1 MQISDTDAANKVGQT
16 RGSVTAMYLSEMLR
30 WKREITKC
38 YIATDMETAGA
49 SSKALQLS
57 MDLAML
63 KGITE
68 NTTQISEQDRK
79 TQCIPVD

>member
-1 MQISDTDAANKVGQT
+1 
-16 RGSVTAMYLSEMLR
+16 MYLSEMLR

-49 SSKALQLS
+49 SSKAPQLS

-68 NTTQISEQDRK
+68 NPTQISE
-79 TQCIPVD
+79 